1 MMNNTTIDT
10 RASYD
15 RYIRRG
21 EKSDALPYDMDPAN
35 GYLLREEME
44 EKLVN
49 TLCANNV
56 LRSLCTGIKTSY
68 NAYLPIVSSHGK
80 AEWVPDGAA
89 VPLVRDTFD
98 RAVLD
103 SNTLAATIRVTKELL
118 KDSAIDIEQYLADTF
133 ADRLADS
140 EEAAFIAG
148 DGMDKP
154 KGLIHQVKIG
164 CETTAAGT
172 VSLDDVLNL
181 IFSVPEKY
189 RRRGVL
195 LMNDATLLN
204 LYLQC
209 AEQSS
214 NLWFGKNR
222 DGQDTFFGVRIACC
236 GSMSDVA
243 SGQVPVL
250 FGDFCQ
256 VYINDCGKRSI
267 KRLNELYAA
276 SDHVGFMLSQRSGIK
291 LTVPEAVKGLKVA

>member
-1 MMNNTTIDT
+1 MNNTTIDT
-10 RASYD
+10 RTAYD

-21 EKSDALPYDMDPAN
+21 EKSDALPYDMNPAT
-35 GYLLREEME
+35 GYLLRKEME

-49 TLCANNV
+49 ALCANNV

-68 NAYLPIVSSHGK
+68 NAYLPIVSGHGK
-80 AEWVPDGAA
+80 ADWVPDGAA
-89 VPLVRDTFD
+89 APLVRDTFD

-103 SNTLAATIRVTKELL
+103 SYTLAATIRVTKELL
-118 KDSAIDIEQYLADTF
+118 KDSAVDIEQYLTDTF

-148 DGMDKP
+148 DGVDKP
-154 KGLIHQVKIG
+154 KGLIHQVKTG
-164 CETTAAGT
+164 CETAVAGT

-204 LYLQC
+204 LYRQC
-209 AEQSS
+209 ADKGSA
-214 NLWFGKNR
+214 LWFGR
-222 DGQDTFFGVRIACC
+222 THDGQDTFFGVRIACC
-236 GSMSDVA
+236 GSMPDA
-243 SGQVPVL
+243 APDQVPVL
-250 FGDFCQ
+250 FGDFRQ

>member
-10 RASYD
+10 RAAYD

-49 TLCANNV
+49 ALCANNV
-56 LRSLCTGIKTSY
+56 LRSLCTGIRTSY

-133 ADRLADS
+133 ADRLVDS
-140 EEAAFIAG
+140 EEAAFITG
-148 DGMDKP
+148 DGVDKP

-204 LYLQC
+204 LYRQC
-209 AEQSS
+209 AEQGS

-236 GSMSDVA
+236 GSMPDAA

-250 FGDFCQ
+250 FGDFRQ
-256 VYINDCGKRSI
+256 VYINDCGKRCI